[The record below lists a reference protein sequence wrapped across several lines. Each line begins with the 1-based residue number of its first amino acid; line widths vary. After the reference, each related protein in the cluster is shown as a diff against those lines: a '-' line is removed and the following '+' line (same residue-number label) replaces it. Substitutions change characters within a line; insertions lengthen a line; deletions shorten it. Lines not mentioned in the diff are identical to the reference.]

1 MKKYRLLWIVFG
13 MLALAGCTDNA
24 ENPARRIE
32 LKNFSNTGCKSY
44 TRAGSTNDTDKSYF
58 ELKATGDNMLYVKH
72 VNAMFNCASDKFDV
86 NVEADGNFITITEYD
101 RLNPEYAMACMC
113 AFDLGYEIGPLN
125 EGQTYTIKIITGS
138 APHYSDML
146 PANKEVVFEI
156 VYTPV
161 LSRTYEDIDT
171 LELDPQGTRLD
182 SVDVSFTL
190 LNPDGKETT
199 TFAYGENI
207 KFLVEILNRSSKNV
221 RLTTAY
227 PLIGG
232 EEAFMVYTKEGEQI
246 GRPWDVLSTPQV
258 YPEPVY
264 SVNPGKTLS
273 WNSKWKG
280 YPDIDPLNYVPFILW
295 QEKEREDL
303 AKGAYYSKFTVCLGS
318 NIYVECRKDFVIE

>member
-1 MKKYRLLWIVFG
+1 MKKSFILLCMMV
-13 MLALAGCTDNA
+13 A
-24 ENPARRIE
+24 
-32 LKNFSNTGCKSY
+32 
-44 TRAGSTNDTDKSYF
+44 
-58 ELKATGDNMLYVKH
+58 
-72 VNAMFNCASDKFDV
+72 
-86 NVEADGNFITITEYD
+86 
-101 RLNPEYAMACMC
+101 AMACSIMSC
-113 AFDLGYEIGPLN
+113 EKDSDSS
-125 EGQTYTIKIITGS
+125 IT
-138 APHYSDML
+138 
-146 PANKEVVFEI
+146 
-156 VYTPV
+156 
-161 LSRTYEDIDT
+161 DIDVT
-171 LELDPQGTRLD
+171 RISVEDSIKAAVTDSINNRSRLD

-190 LNPDGKETT
+190 LNDDGKETT

-207 KFLVEILNRSSKNV
+207 TFQVTIFNRSTQNV

-264 SVNPGKTLS
+264 SVNPGRTLS

-318 NIYVECRKDFVIE
+318 NIYVECRKDFVVE